1 MVQKNRQSLNAL
13 GLSEGASLNDVKKAY
28 RKLALRCHP
37 DKNPGNVE
45 ESNKTFQIITEAN
58 RHLIEDSDL
67 FKGQS

>member
-13 GLSEGASLNDVKKAY
+13 GLSEGASLNDVKRAY
-28 RKLALRCHP
+28 RKLALKHHP
-37 DKNPGNVE
+37 DKNPENNE
-45 ESNKTFQIITEAN
+45 ESNRIFQTITEAN